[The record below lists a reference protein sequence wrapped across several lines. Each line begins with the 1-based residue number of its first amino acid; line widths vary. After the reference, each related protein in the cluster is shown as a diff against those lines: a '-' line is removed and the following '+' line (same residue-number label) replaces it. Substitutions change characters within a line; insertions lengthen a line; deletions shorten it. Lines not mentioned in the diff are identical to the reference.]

1 MPNDASAQ
9 PARARVLTQVAL
21 PPEALR
27 ALEPLAEVITG
38 PVGDTDEWYAEA
50 ASYNAIILAGTTVI
64 NGPRMDRIGPQLRVL
79 ARPGIGVDK
88 IDLAAA
94 TERGILVANTP
105 DAPTES
111 TAEHAVALMLSL
123 TKRVVSNDR
132 ILRAGHGFPRYGDFP
147 PGLEALGATLGLVG
161 LGRIGGRVAE
171 IARVL
176 GMRVLAFDPF
186 VSPERAA
193 ALGVEL
199 APSLRDVLAA
209 ADVVS
214 IHCPSI
220 PETYRLINTETLAQM
235 RPGSY
240 LVNVSRGAIVDEAAL
255 VAALESGHLA
265 GAGLDVFEPEPP
277 PADHPLFSL
286 PNTVCTTHIGSY
298 TSAGLMKMQ
307 VQVGQQV
314 AMALRGARP
323 TNLVNPEV
331 WGRHRTRN
339 EER

>member
-1 MPNDASAQ
+1 MPSLESQ
-9 PARARVLTQVAL
+9 RPVPLARVLTQIAL
-21 PPEALR
+21 PPQALVP
-27 ALEPLAEVITG
+27 LEPLAEVVVG
-38 PVGDTDEWYAEA
+38 PVGDSDEWYAEA
-50 ASYNAIILAGTTVI
+50 ATYAAMILGGNTVFD
-64 NGPRMDRIGPQLRVL
+64 GPRMDRVGPRLRAL

-94 TERGILVANTP
+94 AARGIMVLNTP

-123 TKRVVSNDR
+123 TKRVVASDR
-132 ILRAGHGFPRYGDFP
+132 ILRSGQGFPQYGSFR
-147 PGLEALGATLGLVG
+147 PGLEALGATLGLIG

-171 IARVL
+171 IGRVL
-176 GMRVLAFDPF
+176 GMRVIAHDPF
-186 VSPERAA
+186 AAPARAA

-199 APSLRDVLAA
+199 APTLRDVLEA

-220 PETYRLINTETLAQM
+220 PETHHLINAETLALM

-240 LVNVSRGAIVDEAAL
+240 LINVSRGAIVDEGAL
-255 VAALESGHLA
+255 VEALRSGHLA
-265 GAGLDVFEPEPP
+265 GAGLDVYEPEPP
-277 PADHPLFSL
+277 PADHLLFSL

-298 TSAGLMKMQ
+298 TAAGVLRMQ
-307 VQVGQQV
+307 TQVCEQV
-314 AMALRGARP
+314 AMALRGERP

-331 WGRHRTRN
+331 WGSHR
-339 EER
+339 E

>member
-1 MPNDASAQ
+1 MPNLEGER
-9 PARARVLTQVAL
+9 PAAPARVLTQVPL
-21 PPEALR
+21 PPQAR
-27 ALEPLAEVITG
+27 APLELLAEVIVG

-50 ASYNAIILAGTTVI
+50 ATYSAMILGGNTVFD
-64 NGPRMDRIGPQLRVL
+64 GPRMDRIGPRLRAV

-94 TERGILVANTP
+94 SARGILVLNTP

-123 TKRVVSNDR
+123 TKRVAASDR
-132 ILRAGHGFPRYGDFP
+132 ILRAGQGFPQYGSFGA
-147 PGLEALGATLGLVG
+147 GLEALGATLGLVG

-171 IARVL
+171 IARAL
-176 GMRVLAFDPF
+176 GMRVIAHDPF
-186 VSPERAA
+186 AAPARAA

-199 APSLRDVLAA
+199 APALRDVLMA
-209 ADVVS
+209 ADVIS

-220 PETYRLINTETLAQM
+220 PETHHLINAETLALM

-240 LVNVSRGAIVDEAAL
+240 LDNVSRGAIVDEDAL
-255 VAALESGHLA
+255 VAALRSGHLA
-265 GAGLDVFEPEPP
+265 GAGLDVYDPEPP

-298 TSAGLMKMQ
+298 TSAGLLKMQ
-307 VQVGQQV
+307 VQVCEQV
-314 AMALRGARP
+314 AMALRGERP
-323 TNLVNPEV
+323 TNIVNAEV
-331 WGRHRTRN
+331 WGQHRS
-339 EER
+339 